1 MGIAELRGVMPPE
14 DGLERGA
21 SRPRLWVSR
30 ANHPA
35 PDTVA
40 AHGGPSEARRPS
52 VYAQCTELGLSRK
65 FFFRLKTA
73 RTPYSEVHG
82 C

>member
-21 SRPRLWVSR
+21 SRPRLWVSI

-52 VYAQCTELGLSRK
+52 VYA
-65 FFFRLKTA
+65 
-73 RTPYSEVHG
+73 
-82 C
+82 